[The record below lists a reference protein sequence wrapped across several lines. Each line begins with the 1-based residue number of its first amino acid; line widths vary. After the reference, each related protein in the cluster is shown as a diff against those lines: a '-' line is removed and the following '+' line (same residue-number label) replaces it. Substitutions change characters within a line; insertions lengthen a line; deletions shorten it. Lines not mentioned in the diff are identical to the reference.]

1 MKVALI
7 DPSLFTWPYD
17 RALAG
22 GMDELGMDVRIYGR
36 ALPAQDP
43 RNDDPLFVP
52 HFYGSLASP
61 LLAKLPRAATR
72 AWKGF
77 SHIGDMR
84 RLADALAEW
93 RPDAIHFQWLPL
105 PVVDQRFLARFG
117 RIAPLLLTVH
127 DTLPFN
133 GNAGSSLQNVGAKD
147 VWSAFERL
155 IVHTHQGEERL
166 REQGIAPSRIERIAH
181 GLLNESL
188 LNESQTAPSQPAA
201 SDAPVDFLL
210 FGQIK
215 PYKGIDVAIRAYAR
229 LDQSVRARCRL
240 RIVGKPYMDTAP
252 LIELAR
258 SLGVE
263 DQVLFDFRFVPDGEM
278 VEMLAR
284 ADALLFPYREIE
296 ASGVLMAA
304 IAHGRP
310 LIASRLGAFGE
321 LIKDGENGFLVEPGD
336 DRALAAAMSLMI
348 LQPERREIMAE
359 GMTRLRQSIPSWC
372 EIARQTAGIYREL
385 AASPTADWTPAA
397 ASLPAGERSH
407 AA

>member
-22 GMDELGMDVRIYGR
+22 GLADNGHEVRIFGR
-36 ALPAQDP
+36 ALPKSDA
-43 RNDDPLFVP
+43 RNADPLYAP
-52 HFYGSLASP
+52 LFYRWLAAP
-61 LLAKLPRAATR
+61 ALARLPRAATR
-72 AWKGF
+72 LWKGL
-77 SHIGDMR
+77 SHVGSMR
-84 RLADALAEW
+84 RLADELADW

-105 PVVDQRFLARFG
+105 PALDRRFIGRFR

-133 GNAGSSLQNVGAKD
+133 GTPGSSLQNFGARD
-147 VWSAFERL
+147 VWRAFERL
-155 IVHTHQGEERL
+155 IVHTRQGERRL
-166 REQGIAPSRIERIAH
+166 SEQGIAPERIARIAH
-181 GLLNESL
+181 GLLHDEGR
-188 LNESQTAPSQPAA
+188 TPPVAA
-201 SDAPVDFLL
+201 KSVDAPIEFLL

-215 PYKGIDVAIRAYAR
+215 PYKGVDVAIRAFAR

-240 RIVGKPYMDTAP
+240 HVVGRPYMDTAP
-252 LIELAR
+252 LLALAR
-258 SLGVE
+258 ELGVGE
-263 DQVLFDFRFVPDGEM
+263 QICFDFRFVPDGEM
-278 VEMLAR
+278 AAMMAR

-321 LIKDGENGFLVEPGD
+321 LIADGDNGFLVEPGD

-348 LQPERREIMAE
+348 LQPSQRARMAE
-359 GMTRLRQSIPSWC
+359 GMARLRDSVPSWR
-372 EIARQTAGIYREL
+372 EIGRQTAAVYRALVDEGEPQR
-385 AASPTADWTPAA
+385 AAWGPAA
-397 ASLPAGERSH
+397 IANERPRV
-407 AA
+407 A

>member
-22 GMDELGMDVRIYGR
+22 GMAEIGIDARIYGR
-36 ALPAQDP
+36 VLPAQDP
-43 RNDDPLFVP
+43 RNADPLFVP
-52 HFYGSLASP
+52 HFYSSLASP
-61 LLAKLPRAATR
+61 LLAKLPRAASR
-72 AWKGF
+72 AWKGV

-84 RLADALAEW
+84 RLADALAQW

-105 PVVDQRFLARFG
+105 PVVDQRFLARF
-117 RIAPLLLTVH
+117 RAIAPLLLTVH

-155 IVHTHQGEERL
+155 IVHTRQGEERL

-181 GLLNESL
+181 GLLNESQATP
-188 LNESQTAPSQPAA
+188 SQTAA

-263 DQVLFDFRFVPDGEM
+263 DQVLFDFRFVPDDEM
-278 VEMLAR
+278 AEMLAR

-359 GMTRLRQSIPSWC
+359 GMARLRQSIPSWR
-372 EIARQTAGIYREL
+372 EIARQTAGVYREL
-385 AASPTADWTPAA
+385 ASADWTPAP
-397 ASLPAGERSH
+397 SPLPAGERPH